1 MTGIAT
7 RSIALGAA
15 AVLLASTVTAVS
27 CGFENPNS
35 VSAQRGLLNLAYPN
49 ALYVIS
55 AVWRAQQEDL
65 IERDNRPPAVKAL
78 LGYRGAVGKLETLR
92 TRLERGLTAS
102 EIPAFSLMLVGPV
115 LWSRYAQSDDVLT
128 MASHLQGPESGD
140 LVVVTDEPVIA
151 ALNDGRLT
159 LKDAGELGLIRY
171 YGPAERVQA
180 LTLWLDG
187 QPLSSDA
194 KAQGRHFPTQMVT
207 AKPK

>member
-7 RSIALGAA
+7 RSIAFGAV

-35 VSAQRGLLNLAYPN
+35 VSAQRGLLNFAYPN
-49 ALYVIS
+49 SLHVTS

-78 LGYRGAVGKLETLR
+78 LGYRWAVSKLEVFR
-92 TRLERGLTAS
+92 AHLEKAMVGA
-102 EIPAFSLMLVGPV
+102 EAPDFSVMLIGPV
-115 LWSRYAQSDDVLT
+115 LWTRYAQSDDVLT
-128 MASHLQGPESGD
+128 MTSHLEGPERGD
-140 LVVVTDEPVIA
+140 VVVVTDEPVIA

-171 YGPAERVQA
+171 YGPAERVRT
-180 LTLWLDG
+180 LTSWLDG
-187 QPLSSDA
+187 QLQRAHA
-194 KAQGRHFPTQMVT
+194 KAATPETQL
-207 AKPK
+207 AKQ